1 MEQCNAIKNE
11 KQIVLGKIMEKQYT
25 VNTVPCLTWNWM
37 KSNRDLVVI
46 NSQFSQSDGEYDFLP
61 SGIEIAQE
69 LPKIEFK
76 NSGIFNIPD
85 KKYGDEIKLK
95 QNTKILDEAKKS
107 KEELLQLIENTVKN
121 PQNFVITGKISEP
134 FILNFNKNDNSIS
147 VQTFYAKK
155 DSESSIILI
164 YGNEIQ
170 NQIIQTKIYAEENAK
185 IHLVK
190 VQLLNENANQL
201 DDTQIIANENAK
213 ISFTQIELGGKHINS
228 GIHTTLSGYKSS
240 FYSDVAYISQ
250 NEQYLDMNHIV
261 YHYGKKSECN
271 MQVNG
276 TVKDNAFKTYKG
288 IIDFK
293 NGCSGSKGN
302 ELEQTLLL
310 SPNLNNKS
318 MPVILCD
325 EEDVEG
331 EHGATLGR
339 LSSDILFYMQ
349 TRGIEPKT
357 AEKIMSRAKIQAAMD
372 KIPDEK
378 TKDLITNWLDKNI

>member
-1 MEQCNAIKNE
+1 
-11 KQIVLGKIMEKQYT
+11 MEKQYT
-25 VNTVPCLTWNWM
+25 INTVPCLTWNWI

-46 NSQFSQSDGEYDFLP
+46 SSQFLQADGKYDFLP
-61 SGIEIAQE
+61 SGIEIAQK
-69 LPKIEFK
+69 LPKIDFK

-95 QNTKILDEAKKS
+95 QNTKILDDAKKS

-121 PQNFVITGKISEP
+121 PQNFVISGKISEP
-134 FILNFNKNDNSIS
+134 LILNFNDKENAIS
-147 VQTFYAKK
+147 VQTILAKK
-155 DSESSIILI
+155 DSEATVVLI
-164 YGNEIQ
+164 YGKNIQ
-170 NQIIQTKIYAEENAK
+170 NHIIQTKIYAEENAK

-201 DDTQIIANENAK
+201 DDTQIIANENAQ
-213 ISFTQIELGGKHINS
+213 IFFTQIELGGKHINS
-228 GIHTTLSGYKSS
+228 GIHTTLLGNHSS
-240 FYSDVAYISQ
+240 FKSDVAYICQ

-261 YHYGKKSECN
+261 YHYGKKTDCD

-276 TVKDNAFKTYKG
+276 TVKDKACKTYRG